1 MTWSPNKYMRLRIW
15 LVGVGFGV
23 LLLVIADLLI
33 LGPIERYAT
42 RWRTA

>member
-1 MTWSPNKYMRLRIW
+1 V
-15 LVGVGFGV
+15 LVFI